1 MSRFVYEI
9 CFACMWMPWFNHP
22 KDKFFNFTPEFS
34 YLLQELKLLQNPSMT
49 QTEEIDSVM
58 T

>member
-22 KDKFFNFTPEFS
+22 KDKEFS
-34 YLLQELKLLQNPSMT
+34 YLLQELKLLQNQSMT